1 MRVKSRPCSGCT
13 TMSGS
18 TQSRTVSRSLAV
30 HASWKRRN
38 VARSASV
45 IGRTLCQAD
54 ASRVAPGTVPG
65 MPEEIAR
72 VGDVELAYETF
83 GDPSHPAM
91 LLVMGLTTQML
102 GWRAA
107 FCEQIAARS
116 FHVIRYDNRDVGRST
131 KFSSHRPTT
140 VGQLVRRDASAAAYT
155 LADMADDGVG
165 LLDCLGIDR
174 AHVVGAS
181 MGGMIAQ
188 TIAFRHPERV
198 LSLVSIMSNTG
209 ARWSGQPSL
218 STYSVLLKR
227 APRDREGFVA
237 HQMEVFARIGSPGF
251 PRDEDELREMA
262 GASYD
267 RGHEP
272 ASAGRQLAA
281 IIASGDRTAELAK
294 ISVPTVVIHG
304 TRDKLVALSGGRA
317 TAKAIPGARLVTI
330 EGMGHDLPRGAWPQ
344 IIEAIA
350 ENAARAGAPAR
361 T

>member
-1 MRVKSRPCSGCT
+1 
-13 TMSGS
+13 
-18 TQSRTVSRSLAV
+18 
-30 HASWKRRN
+30 
-38 VARSASV
+38 
-45 IGRTLCQAD
+45 
-54 ASRVAPGTVPG
+54 

-83 GDPSHPAM
+83 GDPTHPAM
-91 LLVMGLTTQML
+91 LLVMGLATQML
-102 GWRAA
+102 GWRTA
-107 FCEQIAARS
+107 FCEELAQRG
-116 FHVIRYDNRDVGRST
+116 FRVIRFDNRDVGRST
-131 KFSSHRPTT
+131 KFSSHRPPT

-218 STYSVLLKR
+218 STYSVVLKR

-262 GASYD
+262 GASYE
-267 RGHEP
+267 RGHDP
-272 ASAGRQLAA
+272 AAAGRQLAA
-281 IIASGDRTAELAK
+281 ILASGDRTDDLGR
-294 ISVPTVVIHG
+294 IDVPTLVIHG
-304 TRDKLVALSGGRA
+304 TKDKLVAPSGGRA
-317 TAKAIPGARLVTI
+317 TAKAIPGARLLTI
-330 EGMGHDLPRGAWPQ
+330 DGMGHDLPRGAWPR
-344 IIEAIA
+344 IVEAIA

-361 T
+361 AA